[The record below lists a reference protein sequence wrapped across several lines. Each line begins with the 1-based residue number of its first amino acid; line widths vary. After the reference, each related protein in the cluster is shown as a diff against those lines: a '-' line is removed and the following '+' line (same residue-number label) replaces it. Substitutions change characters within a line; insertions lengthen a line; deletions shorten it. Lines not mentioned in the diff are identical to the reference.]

1 LGISIFVVFEMIY
14 AVNCFRHNDKWVIL
28 IIYRFGTLD
37 LFSSKTITIIR
48 YMIILSTIN
57 IMYSHLN
64 GKIKR
69 LLNENKNIGHVIIF
83 Y

>member
-1 LGISIFVVFEMIY
+1 
-14 AVNCFRHNDKWVIL
+14 
-28 IIYRFGTLD
+28 
-37 LFSSKTITIIR
+37 
-48 YMIILSTIN
+48 MIILSTIN